1 MTDARQIQLQRLV
14 DGQLNRQHIKQMLT
28 EAQSHNDL
36 WRDIAVAF
44 VEDQIFER
52 EACLS
57 VSEAASK
64 PATGTSVVSAGSN
77 QSSWL
82 TYGRLRW
89 ITAATLLLALSLGF
103 IAGRFNSFDFGSGE
117 VGSGIVSN
125 QPVGADR
132 VPGLDNGLTQINAPF
147 SVQLVDN
154 EGNAMSGQRIPLIT
168 ESMAREYGYKYNP
181 AEVPQS
187 VQSQFNRV
195 GYEIKPNVEYYQA
208 RTRDGLIVEMPVQNY
223 KVQSY
228 GQ

>member
-1 MTDARQIQLQRLV
+1 MNDARQIQLQRLV

-28 EAQSHNDL
+28 EAQSHNEL

-52 EACLS
+52 EVCLS

-64 PATGTSVVSAGSN
+64 PAAGPSDIN
-77 QSSWL
+77 AADNSSSWL

-103 IAGRFNSFDFGSGE
+103 IAGRFNSRG
-117 VGSGIVSN
+117 VGSGRVGNDIASI
-125 QPVGADR
+125 QPAGVERSISD
-132 VPGLDNGLTQINAPF
+132 DNGLTQIKAPF
-147 SVQLVDN
+147 SARLVDN
-154 EGNAMSGQRIPLIT
+154 QGRAMSDQGIPLIT

-195 GYEIKPNVEYYQA
+195 GYEIKPNVEYYKW
-208 RTRDGLIVEMPVQNY
+208 RTSDGRIVEVPVQNY
-223 KVQSY
+223 MVQSY